1 MSGVLRARSG
11 SDTRQPQDVGSAA
24 SMQRFRRQA
33 APGCRECCAH
43 AAVPTPDGP
52 AMSGAWP
59 PCSGSDTR
67 QAPHVGSV
75 ARTLHSRHLAAS
87 RRACAQRCAAR
98 GRVRAAQR
106 KEGAVGQGINPAVMY
121 VIPAPRCSRNPQAR
135 LHTIPQMCPTS
146 LHLWPT
152 MSLPTWDYAYRHAS
166 SMRRRSSSMPRPV
179 SAEVTTIWSRGTS
192 SCLDSTAT

>member
-1 MSGVLRARSG
+1 MSGVPHPHSASDANQPQDVGSVARTQRFRHQAAPGCRKCSLHATLPTPGSPRMSGVLRAR
-11 SDTRQPQDVGSAA
+11 
-24 SMQRFRRQA
+24 
-33 APGCRECCAH
+33 
-43 AAVPTPDGP
+43 
-52 AMSGAWP
+52 
-59 PCSGSDTR
+59 SGSDTR

-152 MSLPTWDYAYRHAS
+152 MNPPTWNYAYRHAS
-166 SMRRRSSSMPRPV
+166 SIRRRSSSMPRPV